1 MAWQCDPQ
9 VTVDASGQ
17 EQVTGFGVSH
27 DRQGVLDN
35 QGQVIGMED
44 DYVEFSDGSIHHRF
58 EDVEFDENE
67 EFFYDD
73 DDGQYI
79 SYLFE
84 LNPELGDA
92 VDWSK
97 DAFTNDESDWY
108 NAMIDSPDLDDLNEG
123 IEFLLDKY
131 QDYVDN
137 LVLEPEDFPDVDE
150 FEEEYYEEEEE
161 YETESE
167 WDDITEEQGEQLEAV
182 TSELLEMEPNPEV
195 ADEWEEVCVSA
206 AESGDETLASVA
218 AAIRSVHESSMT
230 QEEAINYILSNYPPD
245 EVERVWDYL
254 NS

>member
-35 QGQVIGMED
+35 QGQVIGMND
-44 DYVEFSDGSIHHRF
+44 DYVEFEDGSIHHRF
-58 EDVEFDENE
+58 ENIEFDEEE
-67 EFFYDD
+67 EFSYDED
-73 DDGQYI
+73 DSEYI
-79 SYLFE
+79 SALYE

-92 VDWSK
+92 VEWSRE
-97 DAFTNDESDWY
+97 AFTPDEVEWY
-108 NAMIDSPDLDDLNEG
+108 NAMIDSPDLDDLNEA

-137 LVLEPEDFPDVDE
+137 LVLEPEDFPDEDE
-150 FEEEYYEEEEE
+150 YEEEYYEDEEE

-167 WDDITEEQGEQLEAV
+167 WENITEEQVEQLEAV
-182 TSELLEMEPNPEV
+182 TSELLELEPNPELV
-195 ADEWEEVCVSA
+195 DEWQEVLEAADEE
-206 AESGDETLASVA
+206 GDETLAAVA

-230 QEEAINYILSNYPPD
+230 QEEAINYVLSNYPPD
-245 EVERVWDYL
+245 EVERVWNML
-254 NS
+254 TN